1 MKSQKQTFFKSSFGN
16 LGVFFRGF
24 IFSMLIISLFSSFK
38 APKNSPVAINGK
50 LQVVGTQLSNQK
62 GEALMLRGA
71 SFGWHNLW
79 PRFYNQKAVA
89 WLATDWKCNVVRAS
103 MGVGLDDSYLENPEY
118 ALKCVTNVVDGA
130 IKQGIYVLIDFHSH
144 KLHTAEAKTFF
155 TQMAKKYKNV
165 PNVIYEIWN
174 EPDYYTWPEV
184 KAYSEELIKTIR
196 AIDPTNII
204 LVGSPH
210 WDQDLHLVAE
220 DPIVGATNI
229 MYTMHFYAGTH
240 KQWLRDRTD
249 AAIAKGIPIFVSEC
263 AGMEATGDGPVDEAD
278 WKAFLDWME
287 ASKISWIVWSV
298 SDKNETCS
306 MLLPRAPSTGNWTDD
321 LLKSWG
327 KISRESIRR
336 GNGL

>member
-1 MKSQKQTFFKSSFGN
+1 
-16 LGVFFRGF
+16 
-24 IFSMLIISLFSSFK
+24 MLVICIFSSFK

-50 LQVVGTQLSNQK
+50 LQVNGTQLCNQN

-79 PRFYNQKAVA
+79 PRFYNKKAVA

-118 ALKCVTNVVDGA
+118 ALKCMTNVIDGA

-144 KLHTAEAKTFF
+144 KLHTAEAKIFF
-155 TQMAKKYKNV
+155 SQMATKYKDA

-196 AIDPTNII
+196 AIDPDNII

-210 WDQDLHLVAE
+210 WDQDIHLVAE
-220 DPIVGATNI
+220 DPIKGQSNL

-249 AAIAKGIPIFVSEC
+249 AAMAKGIPIFVSEC
-263 AGMEATGDGPVDEAD
+263 AGMEATGDGPVDEVE

-287 ASKISWIVWSV
+287 AQKISWIVWSV

-306 MLLPRAPSTGNWTDD
+306 MLLPRASAEGNWTDD
-321 LLKSWG
+321 LIKPWG
-327 KISRESIRR
+327 KISRESIRK
-336 GNGL
+336 GNLKK

>member
-1 MKSQKQTFFKSSFGN
+1 
-16 LGVFFRGF
+16 
-24 IFSMLIISLFSSFK
+24 MLVICIFSSFK

-50 LQVVGTQLSNQK
+50 LQVNGTQLCNQN

-79 PRFYNQKAVA
+79 PRFYNKKAVA
-89 WLATDWKCNVVRAS
+89 WLAADWKCNVVRAS

-118 ALKCVTNVVDGA
+118 ALKCMTNVIDGA

-144 KLHTAEAKTFF
+144 KLHTAEAKIFF
-155 TQMAKKYKNV
+155 SQMATKYKDA
-165 PNVIYEIWN
+165 PNVIYEIFN
-174 EPDYYTWPEV
+174 EPDYYTWEEV
-184 KAYSEELIKTIR
+184 KTYSEELIKTIR
-196 AIDPTNII
+196 AIDPDNII

-210 WDQDLHLVAE
+210 WDQDIHLVAE
-220 DPIVGATNI
+220 DPIKGQTNL

-263 AGMEATGDGPVDEAD
+263 AGMEATGDGPVDEVE

-287 ASKISWIVWSV
+287 ARKISWVVWSV

-306 MLLPRAPSTGNWTDD
+306 MLLPRASAEGNWTDD
-321 LLKSWG
+321 LIKSWG
-327 KISRESIRR
+327 KISREAIRK
-336 GNGL
+336 GNLKK

>member
-1 MKSQKQTFFKSSFGN
+1 MVVICT
-16 LGVFFRGF
+16 
-24 IFSMLIISLFSSFK
+24 FSSFK

-50 LQVVGTQLSNQK
+50 LQVNGTQLCNQN
-62 GEALMLRGA
+62 GEAIMLRGA

-79 PRFYNQKAVA
+79 PRFYNKKAVA
-89 WLATDWKCNVVRAS
+89 WLAADWKCNVVRAS

-118 ALKCVTNVVDGA
+118 ALKCMTSVIDGA
-130 IKQGIYVLIDFHSH
+130 IKRGIYVIIDFHSH
-144 KLHTAEAKTFF
+144 KIHTEEAKTFF
-155 TQMAKKYKNV
+155 TLMAKKYGNN
-165 PNVIYEIWN
+165 PNVIYEIFN

-196 AIDPTNII
+196 AIDPDNII

-210 WDQDLHLVAE
+210 WDQDIHLVAE
-220 DPIVGATNI
+220 DPIKGQSNL

-249 AAIAKGIPIFVSEC
+249 AAMAKGIPIFVSEC
-263 AGMEATGDGPVDEAD
+263 AGMEATGDGPVDEVE

-287 ASKISWIVWSV
+287 ARKISWVVWSV

-306 MLLPRAPSTGNWTDD
+306 MLLPRASAEGNWTDD
-321 LLKSWG
+321 LIKSWG
-327 KISRESIRR
+327 KISRESIRK
-336 GNGL
+336 GNMKK

>member
-1 MKSQKQTFFKSSFGN
+1 MKIIKSV
-16 LGVFFRGF
+16 L
-24 IFSMLIISLFSSFK
+24 FSMILIFLFSSFK
-38 APKNSPVAINGK
+38 APKNSPVALNGK
-50 LQVVGTQLSNQK
+50 LQVNNTQLCNQN
-62 GEALMLRGA
+62 GEAIMLRGA

-79 PRFYNQKAVA
+79 PRFYNAKAVA

-118 ALKCVTNVVDGA
+118 ALKCMTNVIDGA

-144 KLHTAEAKTFF
+144 KLHTAEAKLFF
-155 TQMAKKYKNV
+155 SQMATKYKNA

-174 EPDYYTWPEV
+174 EPDYYTWEEV
-184 KAYSEELIKTIR
+184 KTYSEELIATIR
-196 AIDPTNII
+196 AIDPDNII

-210 WDQDLHLVAE
+210 WDQDIHLVAE
-220 DPIVGATNI
+220 DPIKGQTNL

-249 AAIAKGIPIFVSEC
+249 AAIAKGIPVFVSEC
-263 AGMEATGDGPVDEAD
+263 AGMEATGDGPVDEVE

-287 ASKISWIVWSV
+287 ARKISWIVWSV

-306 MLLPRAPSTGNWTDD
+306 MLLPRASAEGNWTED
-321 LLKSWG
+321 LIKSWG
-327 KISRESIRR
+327 KISRESIRK
-336 GNGL
+336 GNLKK

>member
-1 MKSQKQTFFKSSFGN
+1 MKTFK
-16 LGVFFRGF
+16 L
-24 IFSMLIISLFSSFK
+24 ILFSMVVICTFSSFK

-50 LQVVGTQLSNQK
+50 LQVNGTQLCNQN
-62 GEALMLRGA
+62 GEAIMLRGA

-79 PRFYNQKAVA
+79 PRFYNKKAVA
-89 WLATDWKCNVVRAS
+89 WLAADWKCNVVRAS

-118 ALKCVTNVVDGA
+118 ALKCMTNVIDGA

-155 TQMAKKYKNV
+155 SQIATKYKDA

-196 AIDPTNII
+196 AIDPDNII

-210 WDQDLHLVAE
+210 WDQDIHLVAE
-220 DPIVGATNI
+220 DPIKGQSNL

-249 AAIAKGIPIFVSEC
+249 ANNVSP
-263 AGMEATGDGPVDEAD
+263 AHINGPNIYTISAMGTSDLWASYSNFGNPPVDYCAPGSSIYSTYKGD
-278 WKAFLDWME
+278 TYATLSGTSMATPHVCGLLLLGTIRTDGY
-287 ASKISWIVWSV
+287 V
-298 SDKNETCS
+298 SGDPDKNAD
-306 MLLPRAPSTGNWTDD
+306 PIAH
-321 LLKSWG
+321 K
-327 KISRESIRR
+327 
-336 GNGL
+336 

>member
-1 MKSQKQTFFKSSFGN
+1 MKNFK
-16 LGVFFRGF
+16 L
-24 IFSMLIISLFSSFK
+24 LFLSIVVILFLSSFK

-50 LQVVGTQLSNQK
+50 LQVNGTQLCNQN
-62 GEALMLRGA
+62 GEAIMLRGA

-79 PRFYNQKAVA
+79 PRFYNAKAVA

-118 ALKCVTNVVDGA
+118 ALKCMTNVIDGA

-144 KLHTAEAKTFF
+144 KLHTAEAKIFF
-155 TQMAKKYKNV
+155 SQMATKYKDA

-174 EPDYYTWPEV
+174 EPDYYTWEEV
-184 KAYSEELIKTIR
+184 KTYSEELIKTIR
-196 AIDPTNII
+196 AIDPDNII

-210 WDQDLHLVAE
+210 WDQDIHLVAE
-220 DPIVGATNI
+220 DPIKGQTNL

-249 AAIAKGIPIFVSEC
+249 AAMAKGIPIFVSEC
-263 AGMEATGDGPVDEAD
+263 AGMEATGDGPVDEVE

-287 ASKISWIVWSV
+287 ARKISWIVWSV

-306 MLLPRAPSTGNWTDD
+306 MLLPRASAEGNWTDD
-321 LLKSWG
+321 LIKSWG
-327 KISRESIRR
+327 KISRESIRK
-336 GNGL
+336 GNLKR